1 MVLPPYILGQIFS
14 VWGSALH
21 RLLPYGG
28 KISSRAPVMHPSL
41 STTPEERTF
50 FSFFFSLAKSSG
62 LPGVDK
68 PGPMTW
74 PLWNLKLESISPNL
88 MEQEWWQGGVGN

>member
-1 MVLPPYILGQIFS
+1 MVVRYLPEPQSCILAFRPPRRKEPFS
-14 VWGSALH
+14 L
-21 RLLPYGG
+21 
-28 KISSRAPVMHPSL
+28 
-41 STTPEERTF
+41 
-50 FSFFFSLAKSSG
+50 FFFSLAKSSG